1 MNTDEERP
9 HTERVASEDKTP
21 PIRVP
26 ECDGPLTIEATE
38 RIGAP
43 LFVGVND
50 DFRVAARAEPMSAL
64 FEFVP
69 QLNVVE
75 DLSVER
81 NPE

>member
-1 MNTDEERP
+1 MNADEERP

-26 ECDGPLTIEATE
+26 ERDGPLTIEASE

-50 DFRVAARAEPMSAL
+50 DLRIAARAEPVSAL
-64 FEFVP
+64 FEIFS
-69 QLNVVE
+69 QLEVVKN
-75 DLSVER
+75 LSVER